1 MVAIAGQI
9 TVVNPA
15 GRLLQVNS
23 AGRLLKDRRQ
33 YFMLEFIVPALA
45 FGLAFLLTPLFRHL
59 AFRVGA
65 MDQPNSRKIHHQ
77 AMPLLGGAAI
87 YASFWVSAAVILY
100 FFDGGGQFW
109 GLFLGSTLIFAL
121 GLYDDL
127 RGLSYKAKFIGQF
140 AAALFLLAYNVRI
153 EFITLPFQDII
164 FLGIFI
170 IPLTLLWVVGI
181 TNAVNLIDG
190 VDGLATGVSV
200 IAAVVIFALTWD
212 EFHLVPVLALILAGA
227 ALGFL
232 PHNFSPARIFLG
244 DAGSLFLGFMLAG
257 FAIMGL
263 TKQATFT
270 TLVIPVLVFG
280 LPITDTF
287 YAMWRRFR
295 SNKPIFQADN
305 GHIHHRLLNVGLTT
319 RQTVM
324 VLYTCSIYFGAAAI
338 LFHHFSGIGNYL
350 FLVIFALFLLG
361 IKHLDNLSSI
371 LTAVNGSHY
380 SGKPEKPHKD
390 YNQGL

>member
-1 MVAIAGQI
+1 
-9 TVVNPA
+9 
-15 GRLLQVNS
+15 
-23 AGRLLKDRRQ
+23 
-33 YFMLEFIVPALA
+33 MLEFIVPALA

-212 EFHLVPVLALILAGA
+212 EFH
-227 ALGFL
+227 
-232 PHNFSPARIFLG
+232 
-244 DAGSLFLGFMLAG
+244 
-257 FAIMGL
+257 
-263 TKQATFT
+263 
-270 TLVIPVLVFG
+270 
-280 LPITDTF
+280 
-287 YAMWRRFR
+287 RFR
-295 SNKPIFQADN
+295 FWHSF
-305 GHIHHRLLNVGLTT
+305 
-319 RQTVM
+319 
-324 VLYTCSIYFGAAAI
+324 
-338 LFHHFSGIGNYL
+338 
-350 FLVIFALFLLG
+350 
-361 IKHLDNLSSI
+361 
-371 LTAVNGSHY
+371 
-380 SGKPEKPHKD
+380 
-390 YNQGL
+390 